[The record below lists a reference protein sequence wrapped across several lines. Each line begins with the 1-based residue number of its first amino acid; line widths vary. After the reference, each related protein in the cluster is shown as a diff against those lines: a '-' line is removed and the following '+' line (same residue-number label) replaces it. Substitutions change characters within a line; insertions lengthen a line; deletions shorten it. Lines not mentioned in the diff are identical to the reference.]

1 MKPTTQLQFAKIVL
15 LVLMLTAFVFYFT
28 EIIRWIDC
36 GDLMK
41 GQCQM
46 GLTRDEAVKLAIK
59 KFKQALGFKS

>member
-1 MKPTTQLQFAKIVL
+1 MKPTTQLQFAKIFF

-41 GQCQM
+41 GQC
-46 GLTRDEAVKLAIK
+46 
-59 KFKQALGFKS
+59 